1 MKRISISI
9 ILLAITLFI
18 CSSCSKKEETKAV
31 EPHITQM
38 RSICELATM
47 ECYYHNVAKFKQE
60 DGEGILLWKK
70 DKHFWIEYS
79 GVVKV
84 GIEASLLDIKVDG
97 DKVTISIPP
106 AKVLGIDVDETRY
119 NEDSIVVAD
128 GSADVTGEDQTKALK
143 EAQKNMKKEAK
154 NDKALLAS
162 AQDRAK
168 TLLEEYVN
176 NIGEAVG
183 KNYKITWKE
192 IK

>member
-1 MKRISISI
+1 MKRIIISI
-9 ILLAITLFI
+9 ILLDITLFI

-60 DGEGILLWKK
+60 DVEGILLWKK

>member
-60 DGEGILLWKK
+60 DVEGILLWKK

-192 IK
+192 LK